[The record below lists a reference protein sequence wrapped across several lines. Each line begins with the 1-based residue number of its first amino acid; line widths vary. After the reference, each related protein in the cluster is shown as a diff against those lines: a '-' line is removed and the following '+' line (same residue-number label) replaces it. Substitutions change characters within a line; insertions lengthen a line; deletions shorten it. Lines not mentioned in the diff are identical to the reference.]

1 MLFRFANPEYL
12 YLLFIIPIIIGW
24 FIYTRFNRKKRLQQ
38 FGDIELLKDLMPGAS
53 VYRQIIKFS
62 LMLLAF
68 TLCIFVVA
76 RPQMGA
82 KLEYVKKKGVEVMVV
97 LDISNSMLAED
108 VYPNRL
114 ERAKQML
121 NKMLEGFNN
130 DKVGV
135 IVFAGRAF
143 TQLPITSDYQSA
155 KMFIS
160 SISTELIAQ
169 QGTAIGSA
177 IKMACNSFSD
187 SEKTGKSI
195 IIITDAENHEDD
207 ARGAAKEA
215 AEKGIQVNVI
225 GIGKPEGSPIPIG
238 GGNYK
243 KDKAGNVVMS
253 KLNESVGQ
261 EIAMEGNG
269 IYVRADN
276 SNEAMRYM
284 QKELDK
290 IAKDDVETKVYSEYD
305 EQFPTIAWI
314 ALALLLLEFFLMEK
328 KNGLFRNF
336 KLFE

>member
-12 YLLFIIPIIIGW
+12 YFLLIIPILVGW
-24 FIYTRFNRKKRLQQ
+24 YIYTRINRKRQLRQ
-38 FGDIELLKDLMPGAS
+38 FGDIELLKELMPGVS
-53 VYRQIIKFS
+53 NSRQIIKFS

-68 TLCIFVVA
+68 TLCIFIVA
-76 RPQMGA
+76 RPQMGS

-121 NKMLEGFNN
+121 TKMLEGMNN

-160 SISTELIAQ
+160 SINTDLIGQ

-207 ARGAAKEA
+207 AKGAAKEA

-225 GIGKPEGSPIPIG
+225 GIGKPEGSLIPTG
-238 GGNYK
+238 GGTYK

-290 IAKDDVETKVYSEYD
+290 IAKDDVETKVYSEYN
-305 EQFPTIAWI
+305 EQFPVLAWI
-314 ALALLLLEFFLMEK
+314 AIALLLLEYFLMEK

-336 KLFE
+336 KLFD